1 MPLNVA
7 WHGRK
12 QGCDCAC
19 ACVLDCVGDNRYHKV
34 SAVRDILNN
43 ASASAAPSPAQPIES
58 VQVGFPGGDSAY
70 LQG

>member
-12 QGCDCAC
+12 QGYDCAC

-34 SAVRDILNN
+34 SAVRDISTMPQQAL
-43 ASASAAPSPAQPIES
+43 PPPAQPVES